1 MTQRP
6 LVAVLFGGRSSEHSV
21 SCVTAAGVMNEI
33 DPNAFRLLPIGITQE
48 GKWRVVNDWK
58 SFAFDRDN
66 MPQVADNQTE
76 VFVSP
81 SRNGSLIER
90 DAQGAFADLGSPD
103 IVFPLLHGKHGEDG
117 AMQGLLTL
125 LDAPFVGPGVF
136 ASAAGMDKHFTKM
149 VLRAAGIPT
158 AEWKTVTLTQYNAD
172 PNATID
178 SLQELGL
185 PAFVKPS
192 RAGSSVGISKVSD
205 TSGFKAALDDAFA
218 HDTKVIVEP
227 FIDGRE
233 IECAV
238 LGSVNDAELK
248 ASSPGEITVSGD
260 HEFYDF
266 DAKYLDLDA
275 TTLTCPADVEPDV
288 AEQVREIA
296 CQTFRAFDCSG
307 LTRVDTFVRPNGEV
321 LVNEINT
328 SPGFTP
334 SSGYPVMWQNSGLP
348 YRDLITELLT
358 IAVEDHKRA
367 TTA

>member
-33 DPNAFRLLPIGITQE
+33 GPNAFRLLPIGITPE

-90 DAQGAFADLGSPD
+90 DAQGAFTDLGSPD
-103 IVFPLLHGKHGEDG
+103 IVFPLLHGKYGEDG

-158 AEWKTVTLTQYNAD
+158 AEWKTITLTQYKAD
-172 PNATID
+172 PQVAID

-227 FIDGRE
+227 FVDGRE

-260 HEFYDF
+260 HDFYDF

-288 AEQVREIA
+288 AERVREIA
-296 CQTFRAFDCSG
+296 RQTFRAFDCSG

-348 YRDLITELLT
+348 YQDLITELLT